1 MMESHSGTHPDS
13 QPRFDFAI
21 HDRKG
26 QAKALVQ
33 VKARLGTTRG
43 WAAKYWL
50 NLEQLGQRPNADY
63 FLLVTPEKL
72 YVWKTAKVKKEGGP
86 TRVLDASAVLGA
98 YYTRLGTGPAGI
110 KPLAF
115 NMLVGAWLDDLTTPA
130 SSSKKDEALA
140 RTGLLRAVAGGSIRE
155 EPV

>member
-1 MMESHSGTHPDS
+1 MMESHSGTNPDS

-26 QAKALVQ
+26 QTKALVQ

-50 NLEQLGQRPNADY
+50 KLDALGQRPNADY

-72 YVWKTAKVKKEGGP
+72 YVWKIARAKTEGTP
-86 TRVLDASAVLGA
+86 TRVLDTSVVLNS
-98 YYTRLGTGPAGI
+98 YFKRLGTGPEGI

-115 NMLVGAWLDDLTTPA
+115 NMLVGAWLDDLTTAA
-130 SSSKKDEALA
+130 SPGTENEELA
-140 RTGLLRAVAGGSIRE
+140 RTGLLRAIAGGAIRE